1 MIKAHALRL
10 VSSDEVTANDTSE
23 LTCLIGNNQ
32 NMIIESFMPNE
43 HIPTAISG
51 LAIRM
56 LKHDAII
63 RDIINEL
70 RISYVSKKSDFHI
83 SLVGK
88 SKAEKDIIISLL
100 QDMYGVISVLH
111 YIPETEMIIGKM
123 IFSFKAQM
131 FMTGQ
136 YLEIAVYEYTRQ
148 IVEEI
153 ARKHNKTFEM
163 YRNVRVA
170 TKEGLLKNEFDIV
183 IEFNGTIYVLEIKSG
198 KNFREFDKYMYIGQ
212 EYKIVPNR
220 FLLVDNYLTDA
231 NAETVEY
238 FCDYYVSNLSGDSLK
253 NKIVTMIENDI

>member
-1 MIKAHALRL
+1 MVKAHALRL
-10 VSSDEVTANDTSE
+10 VSSDEVTANNTSE
-23 LTCLIGNNQ
+23 LTYLIGNNQ
-32 NMIIESFMPNE
+32 NMLIESFMPNE

-56 LKHDAII
+56 MKHDAII
-63 RDIINEL
+63 KDIINEL

-83 SLVGK
+83 SLAGK

-100 QDMYGVISVLH
+100 QDMYGVISVLR
-111 YIPETEMIIGKM
+111 YTPETELLNGKI
-123 IFSFKAQM
+123 IFSSKAQM

-136 YLEIAVYEYTRQ
+136 YLEIAVYEDARL
-148 IVEEI
+148 IVEEL
-153 ARKHNKTFEM
+153 ASKHNKTYEI
-163 YRNVRVA
+163 YRNIRVA
-170 TKEGLLKNEFDIV
+170 TKEGILKNEFDLV
-183 IEFNGTIYVLEIKSG
+183 IEFNGTFYVVEIKSG

-231 NAETVEY
+231 NAEIVEY

-253 NKIVTMIENDI
+253 AKIVTMIENDI

>member
-10 VSSDEVTANDTSE
+10 VSSDEVTANNSSE
-23 LTCLIGNNQ
+23 LTCLVGNNQ
-32 NMIIESFMPNE
+32 NMIIESFMSNE

-56 LKHDAII
+56 MKYDAII

-70 RISYVSKKSDFHI
+70 RISYVLKKSDFHI
-83 SLVGK
+83 SLAGK

-111 YIPETEMIIGKM
+111 YTPETELLNGKI
-123 IFSFKAQM
+123 IFSPKAQM

-136 YLEIAVYEYTRQ
+136 YLEIAVYEYAKL
-148 IVEEI
+148 IVEEL
-153 ARKHNKTFEM
+153 AGKHNKTYEI

-170 TKEGLLKNEFDIV
+170 TEEGILKNEFDLV
-183 IEFNGTIYVLEIKSG
+183 IELNRTFYVVEIKSG

-238 FCDYYVSNLSGDSLK
+238 FCDYYVSNLSGESLK
-253 NKIVTMIENDI
+253 AKIVTMIENDI